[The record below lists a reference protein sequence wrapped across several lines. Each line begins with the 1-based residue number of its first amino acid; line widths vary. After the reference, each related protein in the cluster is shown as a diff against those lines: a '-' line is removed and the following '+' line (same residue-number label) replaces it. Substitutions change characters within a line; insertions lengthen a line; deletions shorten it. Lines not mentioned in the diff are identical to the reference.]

1 MIEHTFLAV
10 GDVGPYRDES
20 PEKLFEY
27 SSPTLH
33 DADLVFC
40 HLDTPYSDRGSP
52 SASRGV
58 PRRGPPQALDAL
70 RLAGFD
76 VVSFASN
83 HGMDW
88 GVDPFID
95 TLDALRRNHR
105 VVGAGRDLGEA
116 RTPAVVQLG
125 DGTRVGFLAYC
136 SIVMG
141 RLSGYIAD
149 VGKPGVAPLR
159 AWTHYE
165 PMVEMFDYTPGMP
178 ARTLTF
184 AYPDD
189 VAAMAADVA
198 QLREVAD
205 VVVVSQHCGV
215 TLIRAEIATY
225 QYQIAAAAI
234 DAGADVVLQ
243 HHAHIL
249 RGVGFH
255 KGKPVFYGLGDFGY
269 EAGLSTKGT
278 VLRPGTRESTQ
289 MAELYGTL
297 GQRGDGGPYVGSDER
312 FNSMAAKLTISGGQ
326 IRRVGYLPA
335 TLNMSM
341 QASFHRRPDE
351 AAQQVYRY
359 VEDITREAGLDT
371 VFQWVGDEVV
381 VTPGEQSRG
390 R

>member
-1 MIEHTFLAV
+1 MTEQLLLAV
-10 GDVGPYRDES
+10 GDIGPYRAES

-27 SSPTLH
+27 CADLLRS
-33 DADLVFC
+33 ADLVFC

-88 GVDPFID
+88 GVEPFLD
-95 TLDALRRNHR
+95 TLGRLRQHHH
-105 VVGAGRDLGEA
+105 VVGAGHDLDEA
-116 RTPAVVQLG
+116 RRPAIVELG
-125 DGTRVGFLAYC
+125 DGTKVGFLAYC

-165 PMVEMFDYTPGMP
+165 PMVEMLDYTPGMP

-184 AYPDD
+184 AYPEDLT
-189 VAAMAADVA
+189 AMSQDIMRLRKDADVI
-198 QLREVAD
+198 
-205 VVVVSQHCGV
+205 VVSQHCGV
-215 TLIRAEIATY
+215 TLIRAHIAMY
-225 QYQIAAAAI
+225 QKEVATAAI

-249 RGVGFH
+249 RGIGFH
-255 KGKPVFYGLGDFGY
+255 RGKPIYYGLGDFGY

-278 VLRPGTRESTQ
+278 VLRPGTRESKQ
-289 MAELYGTL
+289 MAELYGAL
-297 GQRGDGGPYVGSDER
+297 DQRGDGGPYVGPEER
-312 FNSMAAKLTISGGQ
+312 LYSMAARLAISDGKV
-326 IRRVGYLPA
+326 REVGYLPA
-335 TLNMSM
+335 KLNSAM
-341 QASFHRRPDE
+341 QAT
-351 AAQQVYRY
+351 VYGNSDATGEEVFKY
-359 VEDITREAGLDT
+359 VEAITREAGLETKYAWSGDT
-371 VFQWVGDEVV
+371 VLAAPVDQLAD
-381 VTPGEQSRG
+381 
-390 R
+390 